1 MQSPSLFFPQQPF
14 LQRLAPGVG
23 PLGRDDPPL
32 PPPPPQ
38 PAISPCLGELQS
50 VAAIYIKFKQNIYS
64 LKPLLLKADDNKF

>member
-23 PLGRDDPPL
+23 LLGLRLGLDDPPL
-32 PPPPPQ
+32 PPPLPH

-50 VAAIYIKFKQNIYS
+50 VAAIYIK
-64 LKPLLLKADDNKF
+64 LK

>member
-23 PLGRDDPPL
+23 PLGLGLGLGLDDPPL
-32 PPPPPQ
+32 PRPH

-50 VAAIYIKFKQNIYS
+50 VAAIYIK
-64 LKPLLLKADDNKF
+64 LK